1 MRHRI
6 LIVDDEPYILRI
18 LSFKL
23 QREGYITFEAVSAE
37 EAEAVLGEHQVD
49 LMLLDVSL
57 STPTTGFDLAE
68 KLRLDPRTAALPI
81 VMLTAHGLASDV
93 LRGHQV
99 GALGYITKPFSIDE
113 VLQRVRSVLAGFP
126 T

>member
-49 LMLLDVSL
+49 LMFPSRRQPQD
-57 STPTTGFDLAE
+57 STSPRSCASIPAP
-68 KLRLDPRTAALPI
+68 RL
-81 VMLTAHGLASDV
+81 
-93 LRGHQV
+93 
-99 GALGYITKPFSIDE
+99 F
-113 VLQRVRSVLAGFP
+113 RSSC
-126 T
+126 